1 MRRSASRAK
10 LLICVL
16 IQLVGC
22 LGSARAVADGRVA
35 FLADR
40 VAYPPPAGKLDDFRV
55 RTNAAL
61 ALGATDS
68 DEALGPLCGALSD
81 PSAVVRQ
88 AAAVAIRRLG
98 RKSSLSCLERRASE
112 ETNASVKLDI
122 QRAIDAVG
130 PAAAPPAPMSATT
143 APVAGAKYYVSLGHI
158 SNSTSR
164 SEADVQ
170 RVVSGAVVGKLASLG
185 GYEIAPS
192 GEATAHAKAVIAKRR
207 LRGFFLAVHAA
218 GLEYTGDGL
227 RARVEIAV
235 FSYPS
240 KELRGEV
247 PASAVLPGVRPGDTA
262 SEDRLLTAVAEH
274 AVELFATNFK

>member
-1 MRRSASRAK
+1 
-10 LLICVL
+10 
-16 IQLVGC
+16 
-22 LGSARAVADGRVA
+22 
-35 FLADR
+35 LAER
-40 VAYPPPAGKLDDFRV
+40 VAYPPPAGRQDDFRV

-98 RKSSLSCLERRASE
+98 RRSALPCLDHRVSTES
-112 ETNASVKLDI
+112 NASVKLDI
-122 QRAIDAVG
+122 QRAIDALGLV
-130 PAAAPPAPMSATT
+130 AAPSPMPSAPAS
-143 APVAGAKYYVSLGHI
+143 VAGTKYYVSLSHV

-170 RVVSGAVVGKLASLG
+170 RIVSGAVAGKLASLG

-192 GEATAHAKAVIAKRR
+192 GEASDHAKSVIARR
-207 LRGFFLAVHAA
+207 KLKGFFLAVHAA
-218 GLEYTGDGL
+218 GLEYTAEGL

-247 PASAVLPGVRPGDTA
+247 PASAILPSVRPGDTG
-262 SEDRLLTAVAEH
+262 SEDRLLSAVAEH
-274 AVELFATNFK
+274 AVELFATNFR